1 MMFILLDIDGVML
14 PANSWEKPEFME
26 DGFPMFN
33 SRSVNALQR
42 ILSETNATIV
52 LTTSHK
58 TKYNV
63 AKWKSLLKSRGIN
76 PKGVQRLTTNS
87 LQTSRKDEI
96 LEWFKKQPVPNEEF
110 VIIDDDKML
119 NGLPANLK
127 DNLVL
132 TSPSIGLTEDLANEA
147 ISILKK
153 RNFNYH

>member
-1 MMFILLDIDGVML
+1 MLILLDIDGVML

-26 DGFPMFN
+26 DGFPTFN
-33 SRSVNALQR
+33 LRSVNALQR

-76 PKGVQRLTTNS
+76 PKGVQRLKSNS
-87 LQTSRKDEI
+87 LETSRKDEI
-96 LEWFKKQPVPNEEF
+96 LNWFNKQPVPNEEF

-119 NGLPANLK
+119 NSLPSNLK
-127 DNLVL
+127 GNLVL
-132 TSPSIGLTEDLANEA
+132 TSPSIGLTEDLADEA

-153 RNFNYH
+153 RSFQYH